1 MWLKAQYSVLFVLCF
16 NWLHCINSHHTV
28 LVCLLV
34 KEIIMIHIYTC
45 IYTSLYTYY
54 QFSEMT
60 FKNIAK
66 CSAGTREEINSEVMD
81 DNALYIL
88 TK

>member
-1 MWLKAQYSVLFVLCF
+1 MCLKAQYSVLFVLCF
-16 NWLHCINSHHTV
+16 NWNRCFNSHHTF

-45 IYTSLYTYY
+45 IYTSLYTYD

-60 FKNIAK
+60 
-66 CSAGTREEINSEVMD
+66 
-81 DNALYIL
+81 
-88 TK
+88 TKIEQRVQLEHLKKSSIDRNG